1 MCTAP
6 PNYQLLSIED
16 CQPYIVDTAFE
27 IETSQSCIHFIVSKT
42 EKMDVARTSI
52 IKSNTVKSSIKP
64 PGAYLTFDAPE
75 GGLLERGAY

>member
-1 MCTAP
+1 MCTDP

-52 IKSNTVKSSIKP
+52 IKSNTIKALLGP
-64 PGAYLTFDAPE
+64 R
-75 GGLLERGAY
+75 GLI